1 MKVTAQHSCEFDANQ
16 LLNCQH
22 RTESARRLQP
32 LITCPKRDLAFL
44 TQFPSL
50 KRRHGKKKKKKKK
63 KGEQQLEDR
72 KMHVRGAKAL
82 LLVHH
87 ENELIIA
94 HFSQLVGFD
103 DAAASA
109 AACPP
114 H

>member
-1 MKVTAQHSCEFDANQ
+1 MKVTAQYSCEFDANQ
-16 LLNCQH
+16 LLNCEH
-22 RTESARRLQP
+22 RTESARRLEP

-50 KRRHGKKKKKKKK
+50 KRRHGEKK

-103 DAAASA
+103 DAASA

>member
-1 MKVTAQHSCEFDANQ
+1 MKVMAQYSCEFDANQ
-16 LLNCQH
+16 LLNREH
-22 RTESARRLQP
+22 RTESARSLEP

-50 KRRHGKKKKKKKK
+50 KRCRGKKKK

-94 HFSQLVGFD
+94 RFSQLVGFD
-103 DAAASA
+103 DAASA